1 MCFHPIKFFVVLL
14 IVTVLTAQGLRANE
28 PELDNASLWLPKAYS
43 IHFKKLNQAAIFV
56 KDTEKC
62 HRLLSG
68 KLLEGRSKPDQLVFT
83 FRCRTIERY
92 SFSIEFDDNTRQITD
107 PYEPFRLREEQARRL
122 EEAQQRL
129 LNQKIKQQLLQKE
142 LDRRQQERAD
152 CLLAMQ
158 QRIKEFNQP
167 NVINDSLSE
176 SIVGNGISTY
186 RLDFDSMSS
195 NKKRLYYKV
204 VCKVV
209 ADDDY
214 QLRASPRAE
223 AWSAANN

>member
-1 MCFHPIKFFVVLL
+1 MCFHRIKFFVVLL
-14 IVTVLTAQGLRANE
+14 IVTVLMAQGLGANE
-28 PELDNASLWLPKAYS
+28 SELDNASLWLPKAYNT
-43 IHFKKLNQAAIFV
+43 HLKKLKQAAIFV

-68 KLLEGRSKPDQLVFT
+68 KLLEGRSTPDQLVFT

-107 PYEPFRLREEQARRL
+107 PYEPFRLREEKAQRL
-122 EEAQQRL
+122 KEAQQRL
-129 LNQKIKQQLLQKE
+129 LNQKIKQQHLQKE
-142 LDRRQQERAD
+142 LDRRQQERGD

-176 SIVGNGISTY
+176 SIVGNGISAY

-195 NKKRLYYKV
+195 KKKRLHYKV
-204 VCKVV
+204 ECKVI
-209 ADDDY
+209 ADNDY
-214 QLRASPRAE
+214 QLRASPRAK
-223 AWSAANN
+223 AWSAASN